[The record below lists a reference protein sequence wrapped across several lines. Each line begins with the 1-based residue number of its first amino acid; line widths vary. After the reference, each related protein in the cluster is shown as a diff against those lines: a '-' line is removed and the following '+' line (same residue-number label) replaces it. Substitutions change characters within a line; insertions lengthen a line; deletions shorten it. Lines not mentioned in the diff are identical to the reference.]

1 MEWKKL
7 GKAKCQEGSR
17 VCSSQENKGEKTS
30 SKEPETNSTRE
41 KGQGAQK
48 TQRRITREADHAVVS
63 SGWLERRTMPLFSDA
78 GWRSVHGCCLTG
90 EVDYADD
97 SYV

>member
-1 MEWKKL
+1 MKKL

-17 VCSSQENKGEKTS
+17 VCSPQENKGEKTS

-41 KGQGAQK
+41 KGYGAQK
-48 TQRRITREADHAVVS
+48 PHRRKAREADHAVVI
-63 SGWLERRTMPLFSDA
+63 A
-78 GWRSVHGCCLTG
+78 QVGWRGGPCLYSQTPAGCLTG
-90 EVDYADD
+90 KVDYADG